1 MFLYI
6 QQSVTYF
13 ETFLSFV
20 IDEDKYLCTASI
32 FASAEEVINICKFT
46 TVEKHLFS
54 VFLNILLAIYQ
65 LIYTR

>member
-20 IDEDKYLCTASI
+20 IDEDKYMCTASI
-32 FASAEEVINICKFT
+32 FASAEEVI
-46 TVEKHLFS
+46 
-54 VFLNILLAIYQ
+54 IYESLPELKGVS
-65 LIYTR
+65 LIYF

>member
-20 IDEDKYLCTASI
+20 IYEDKYMCTASI
-32 FASAEEVINICKFT
+32 FASAEEVKNIGKLPELKG
-46 TVEKHLFS
+46 VS
-54 VFLNILLAIYQ
+54 
-65 LIYTR
+65 LIYF

>member
-1 MFLYI
+1 MSIYI

-20 IDEDKYLCTASI
+20 DDEYKYMCISI
-32 FASAEEVINICKFT
+32 FVSEEEVIHICKLT
-46 TVEKHLFS
+46 KVERHLFNI
-54 VFLNILLAIYQ
+54 VQNILLAIYQ

>member
-20 IDEDKYLCTASI
+20 IDEDKYMCTASI
-32 FASAEEVINICKFT
+32 FASAEEVRHICKLP
-46 TVEKHLFS
+46 ELKG
-54 VFLNILLAIYQ
+54 IY
-65 LIYTR
+65 LI

>member
-20 IDEDKYLCTASI
+20 IDEDKYMCTASI
-32 FASAEEVINICKFT
+32 FASEEEVINICKFT
-46 TVEKHLFS
+46 RVERHLFNI
-54 VFLNILLAIYQ
+54 VLNILLAIYQ
-65 LIYTR
+65 LIYAR